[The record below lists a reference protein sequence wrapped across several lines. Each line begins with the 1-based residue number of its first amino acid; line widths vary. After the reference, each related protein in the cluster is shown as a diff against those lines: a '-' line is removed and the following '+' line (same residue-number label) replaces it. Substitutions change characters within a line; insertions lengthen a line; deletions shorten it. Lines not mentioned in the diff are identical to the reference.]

1 MSTLESVVREVEQAI
16 ATANPERRARPLRR
30 VTELF
35 IEQAPKLKDDHV
47 SAFDQVIIRL
57 AREVGGKERS
67 ELSQR
72 LADIANAPVGV
83 VKDLAQDADLAVAE
97 PILERSSRLSDDD
110 LVAIAAQK
118 EQGHLLAVSRRQALS
133 ERVTGV
139 LVERGDQRV
148 VQAVAENKGAKL
160 SGGTLASLAKKAAGD
175 SNLRSALLKRVDTPQ
190 GDLPAFAGAALE
202 TKQAPKPKPKPTVET
217 QRLEAALS
225 KLAASVTGRPPSRDI
240 SGAVERIAR
249 TANAKG
255 IQEVRV
261 ANWIKAD
268 KIDDALAALVHNSGL
283 PATTIVSAYES
294 TDYEPLLL
302 MVRAARLSWNI
313 FKLLLTARDGQVP
326 PAELVKA
333 SFESF
338 QQLPVTSPQQL
349 EELLAEQKA
358 ALASDAA

>member
-16 ATANPERRARPLRR
+16 ATGDPERRARPLRK

-35 IEQAPKLKDDHV
+35 VAQAPKLKDDHV
-47 SAFDQVIIRL
+47 SVFDEVIVRL
-57 AREVGGKERS
+57 AREVDGKERS

-72 LADIANAPVGV
+72 LADIGNAPVRV

-97 PILERSSRLSDDD
+97 PILERSTRLSDDD

-118 EQGHLLAVSRRQALS
+118 EQGHLLAVSRRRALS

-139 LVERGDQRV
+139 LVERGDQQV
-148 VQAVAENKGAKL
+148 VRAVAQNQGAKL
-160 SGGTLASLAKKAAGD
+160 SEGTLAHLAKKAAAD
-175 SNLRSALLKRVDTPQ
+175 TDLRSVLMKRADAPQ
-190 GDLPAFAGAALE
+190 GGLPTSAGGTPLA
-202 TKQAPKPKPKPTVET
+202 KPPPKPKAKATAET

-225 KLAASVTGRPPSRDI
+225 KLAASMTGPPPSRDI
-240 SGAVERIAR
+240 SAAVERLAR
-249 TANAKG
+249 TANAKAV
-255 IQEVRV
+255 QEVRV

-283 PATTIVSAYES
+283 PATVIVSAYES
-294 TDYEPLLL
+294 ADYEPLLM
-302 MVRAARLSWNI
+302 MVRAARLSWNT
-313 FKLLLTARDGQVP
+313 FKLLLTARDGQV

-349 EELLAEQKA
+349 KELLAAHKPA
-358 ALASDAA
+358 PASDAA